1 MPSPAQSA
9 ETRHRLLEAAGEVF
23 AEQGFR
29 AATIQAICLRAGANI
44 AAVHYHFG
52 DKERLYH
59 AVIDYAGQFIAHRE
73 VPPPD
78 AALSPEEQLRSHVES
93 FLLHLLDE
101 GRPAWHGRLMAREM
115 FEPTGALDVI
125 VQQHIRGTHQR
136 LRDIVTA
143 LLGPGATDEDVR
155 RCAYSV
161 VGQCLFYRHSQAVI
175 ARLTPEAQIGRAQVP
190 VLAEH
195 VTRFS
200 LAGIRAVAERSR
212 A

>member
-23 AEQGFR
+23 ADQGFR

-52 DKERLYH
+52 DKERLYR
-59 AVIDYAGQFIAHRE
+59 AVIDYAGQFIHHA
-73 VPPPD
+73 PPPD
-78 AALSPEEQLRSHVES
+78 AGLSPEEQLRRHVES

-125 VQQHIRGTHQR
+125 VQQYIRGTHQR
-136 LRDIVTA
+136 LRDIVGA
-143 LLGPGATDEDVR
+143 LLGPDATDDDVR

-195 VTRFS
+195 ITHFS
-200 LAGIRAVAERSR
+200 LAGIRAIAERR
-212 A
+212 PA